1 MPCLHCGSQPGSGWA
16 APSGARSSTEKPR
29 YDLIPAVALEREA
42 IRMAEGA
49 RVHGENNYQ
58 QGANDPTFIRD
69 RVNHLLE
76 HAIRYAG
83 GDRSE
88 DHLAAIR
95 CNAAMLAWFEAQK

>member
-1 MPCLHCGSQPGSGWA
+1 MSGWKS
-16 APSGARSSTEKPR
+16 PSGAVSSEQKPR

-49 RVHGENNYQ
+49 AVHGENNYQ
-58 QGANDPTFIRD
+58 KGKGDPVFFKD

-76 HAIRYAG
+76 HAIKYAS

-95 CNAAMLAWFEAQK
+95 CGTGMLMWLE